1 MDRYLLEEFL
11 YEMDD
16 EEFNDILNIVK
27 NLAQE
32 YVEKDG
38 NNKITYNYYPQEERI
53 TVGSWR
59 RKRKWLNKDK

>member
-53 TVGSWR
+53 TVGS
-59 RKRKWLNKDK
+59 